1 MIDRTKNNVIGTMR
15 HAVACRLIQS
25 DGAEP
30 CDCTP
35 MDDAKAMKG
44 GDVLRIFAPLS
55 PEETGWLDY
64 VPGHHR

>member
-25 DGAEP
+25 DGQEP

-35 MDDAKAMKG
+35 VDDSKAMSG
-44 GDVLRIFAPLS
+44 ADVLRIFTPLP
-55 PEETGWLDY
+55 PEERGFIDY
-64 VPGHHR
+64 MD